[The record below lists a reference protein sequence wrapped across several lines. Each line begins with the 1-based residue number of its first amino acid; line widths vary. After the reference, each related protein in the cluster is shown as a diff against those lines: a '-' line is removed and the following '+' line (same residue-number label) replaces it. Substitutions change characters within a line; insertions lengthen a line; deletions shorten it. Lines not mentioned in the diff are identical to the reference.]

1 MLFIYQFFNIQCV
14 FSQHISIQISH
25 VSVALQPLVLE
36 ATALGSAVLEGND
49 LLGTRVWSL

>member
-14 FSQHISIQISH
+14 FSQQISIQISH

-49 LLGTRVWSL
+49 LLGT